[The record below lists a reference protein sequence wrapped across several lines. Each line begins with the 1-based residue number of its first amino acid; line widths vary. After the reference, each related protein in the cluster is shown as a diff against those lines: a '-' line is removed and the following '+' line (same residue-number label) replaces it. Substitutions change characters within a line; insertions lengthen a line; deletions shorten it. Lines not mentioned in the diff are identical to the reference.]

1 MDALNDCQ
9 RKSDTCSGTPID
21 VLEQDILDASPFLLD
36 LLLQDK
42 TTGKNI
48 LWACGDYEKLGSAYA
63 AEKEILPALITG
75 KNTTVIQPR
84 VAKAKAEQRERTRKS
99 AEVFTPSWIC
109 NLMNNLCDKEWFG
122 RKNAF
127 NIPTDDDR
135 DWTPTASP
143 VAFENGK
150 GKTPAWTRYVDSKR
164 LEITCGEAPYL
175 VSRYDTTTGEFL
187 PIEKRVGVLDRK
199 LRVVSENAE
208 SETEWFF
215 WARRAYE
222 STYGYEYQGDNLLLA
237 RENLLFT
244 FGDYYAAKF
253 QKPAPLIL
261 LKQIANIIAW
271 NVWQMDGLKD
281 GVPFCAE
288 QSPQL
293 DLFAA
298 AASFSEQTA
307 CQIKDWRSKKIL
319 KFKELKGINT
329 MKFDFVIG
337 NPPYQEETAIKETS
351 NGQKNRKSIFQY
363 LQIEADKISSIGSV
377 LIYPAIRWIH
387 RSGKGMEEFGINQI
401 NDSHL
406 ENLIVYADAKEVFKD
421 SDIADGISIV
431 AKGKNKSETDF
442 KYTYNYKGGK
452 FTSTQI
458 APGEEMLPIHPNDSN
473 PIKKIKNF
481 VETKKLLY
489 LFDAVLPRNLFG
501 IESDFAE
508 KNPKKVTLLTP
519 DAKIDYRKKI
529 KLLTNDKSGKAGRAT
544 WFLVDRDS
552 IPSNSELIDEWQVVV
567 SSANAGG
574 QKRDNQL
581 EIIDNHSAFGRSRVA
596 LKSFKTEEEAK
607 NFYNYVKSYII
618 RYAFLMTDENLT
630 SLAKRVPD
638 ILNYKADN
646 ELIDFKKDI
655 DEQLCRLIGLT
666 NDEFQYIVNRVDTF
680 RNGGKA

>member
-1 MDALNDCQ
+1 MDKTVIEGA
-9 RKSDTCSGTPID
+9 SASSSASVID
-21 VLEQDILDASPFLLD
+21 VLEQDILDTSQFLLD
-36 LLLQDK
+36 LLLRDK
-42 TTGKNI
+42 TTGRNI
-48 LWACGDYEKLGSAYA
+48 VWATDDYIANGSAYA
-63 AEKEILPALITG
+63 AGKEILPALITG
-75 KNTTVIQPR
+75 TNTKIIQPR
-84 VAKAKAEQRERTRKS
+84 IAKDKEAQRNRTRKS

-109 NLMNNLCDKEWFG
+109 RLMNDLCDEEWFG
-122 RKNAF
+122 RKDVF
-127 NIPTDDDR
+127 NIPTDNDR
-135 DWTPTASP
+135 DWMPTASP
-143 VAFENGK
+143 VEFEQGK
-150 GKTPAWTRYVDSKR
+150 GKTQAWTRYVDSKR

-187 PIEKRVGVLDRK
+187 PIEKRIGVLDRK
-199 LRVVSENAE
+199 LRIVGENTE

-215 WARRAYE
+215 WARRAFE

-244 FGDYYAAKF
+244 FADYYVAKF
-253 QKPAPLIL
+253 QKSASLKL

-271 NVWQMDGLKD
+271 NIWQMDGLKD
-281 GVPFCAE
+281 CAPFCAE
-288 QSPQL
+288 QNPQF
-293 DLFAA
+293 DLFADIP
-298 AASFSEQTA
+298 SFAEQTD
-307 CQIKDWRSKKIL
+307 CVIKNWRSKKIL
-319 KFKELKGINT
+319 KFKELKGIKT

-351 NGQKNRKSIFQY
+351 NGQKRRRSIFQY
-363 LQIEADKISSIGSV
+363 LQIETDKISNISSV
-377 LIYPAIRWIH
+377 LIYPAVRWIH
-387 RSGKGMEEFGINQI
+387 RSGKGMQEFGINQI
-401 NDSHL
+401 NDPHL
-406 ENLIVYADAKEVFKD
+406 SNLIVYADAKDVFKE

-431 AKGKNKSETDF
+431 SKRKNKSEMKF
-442 KYTYNYKGGK
+442 KYTYNYKGER
-452 FTSTQI
+452 FSSVQQ
-458 APGEEMLPIHPNDSN
+458 APREEMLLIHPKDFAPVKKVSDFVKSN
-473 PIKKIKNF
+473 N
-481 VETKKLLY
+481 LHY
-489 LFDAVLPRNLFG
+489 LSNSILSQKLFG
-501 IESDFAE
+501 IESDFVE
-508 KNPKKVTLLTP
+508 KNPKKVMRLTP
-519 DAKIDYRKKI
+519 DLKLDYSKKI
-529 KLLTNDKSGKAGRAT
+529 KLLTNDKAGKAGRSI

-552 IPSNSELIDEWQVVV
+552 ISSNAELIDEWQVVV

-638 ILNYKADN
+638 ILNYKSDN

-655 DEQLCRLIGLT
+655 DEQLRRLIGLT

>member
-1 MDALNDCQ
+1 MDKAVIE
-9 RKSDTCSGTPID
+9 GTNADYSASVID
-21 VLEQDILDASPFLLD
+21 VLEQDILDVSPFLLD

-42 TTGKNI
+42 TTGRNI
-48 LWACGDYEKLGSAYA
+48 VWATDDYIANGSEYA

-75 KNTTVIQPR
+75 ANTKIIQPR
-84 VAKAKAEQRERTRKS
+84 IAKDKEAQRNRTRKS

-109 NLMNNLCDKEWFG
+109 RLMNDLCDEEWFG
-122 RKNAF
+122 RKNVF
-127 NIPTDDDR
+127 NIPTGDDR

-143 VAFENGK
+143 VEFEQGK

-187 PIEKRVGVLDRK
+187 PIEKRIGVLDRK
-199 LRVVSENAE
+199 LRIVGENTE
-208 SETEWFF
+208 SETEWFV
-215 WARRAYE
+215 WVRRAYE
-222 STYGYEYQGDNLLLA
+222 STYGYEFQGDNLLLA

-244 FGDYYAAKF
+244 FEDYYTAKF
-253 QKPAPLIL
+253 KKPAPLIL

-271 NVWQMDGLKD
+271 NIWQMDGLKD
-281 GVPFCAE
+281 SVPFCAE

-293 DLFAA
+293 DLFADT
-298 AASFSEQTA
+298 ASFAGQTA

-351 NGQKNRKSIFQY
+351 NGQKRRKSIFQY
-363 LQIEADKISSIGSV
+363 LQIEADKISNIGSV

-431 AKGKNKSETDF
+431 AKGKNKSETEF
-442 KYTYNYKGGK
+442 KYTYNYKGEK
-452 FTSTQI
+452 FISTQI
-458 APGEEMLPIHPNDSN
+458 APGEEMLPIHPNDSM
-473 PIKKIKNF
+473 PIKKISDF
-481 VETKKLLY
+481 VKSNNLNY
-489 LFDAVLPRNLFG
+489 LFDSILSQKLFG
-501 IESDFAE
+501 IESDFVE
-508 KNPKKVTLLTP
+508 ENPQKVKLLTP
-519 DAKIDYRKKI
+519 DTKIDYRKKI
-529 KLLTNDKSGKAGRAT
+529 KLLTNDKAGKGGRST

-638 ILNYKADN
+638 ILNYKTNN

-666 NDEFQYIVNRVDTF
+666 NDEFRYIVNRVDTF